1 LTTDDTRAHTH
12 DPYTLAP
19 ADVYSHARDFPRG
32 PLGHIESAP
41 TAIGFCRL
49 CGANAR
55 RTTAVRGVFNC
66 PDCFWQWVD
75 SRVGEQPRQ
84 FEDYFTET

>member
-1 LTTDDTRAHTH
+1 MKDT
-12 DPYTLAP
+12 YTLEP
-19 ADVYSHARDFPRG
+19 DRVYRGAGGFPRG
-32 PLGHIESAP
+32 PLGHIESGP

-55 RTTAVRGVFNC
+55 RTTCVRGVFDC

-75 SRVGEQPRQ
+75 DRVGEKPRSVAD
-84 FEDYFTET
+84 FFSEV

>member
-1 LTTDDTRAHTH
+1 MTEGQSRDAYTREPATV
-12 DPYTLAP
+12 YTN
-19 ADVYSHARDFPRG
+19 ARGWPRG
-32 PLGHIESAP
+32 PLGLIETGP

-55 RTTAVRGVFNC
+55 RTTVVRGMFDC

-75 SRVGEQPRQ
+75 TRVGEQQRDIS
-84 FEDYFTET
+84 DYFSNA

>member
-1 LTTDDTRAHTH
+1 MSNQQRTHRRDT
-12 DPYTLAP
+12 YTAEP
-19 ADVYSHARDFPRG
+19 EVFYDARGWPRG
-32 PLGHIESAP
+32 PLGHIESPAP

-55 RTTAVRGVFNC
+55 RTTCVRGMFDC

-75 SRVGEQPRQ
+75 ERVGEQPRS
-84 FEDYFTET
+84 FEDFFSQA